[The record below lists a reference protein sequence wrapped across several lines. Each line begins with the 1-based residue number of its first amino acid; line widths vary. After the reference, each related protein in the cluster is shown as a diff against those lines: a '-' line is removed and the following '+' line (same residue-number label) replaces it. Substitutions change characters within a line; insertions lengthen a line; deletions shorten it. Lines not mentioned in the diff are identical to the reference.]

1 MSCEVNLSKEALY
14 IRAPRGLQNEEGGL
28 YPLPII
34 EANLPSYP
42 KLKLVNLVDVNHYDM
57 FLHPVGCKQIAEAI
71 YEEAK

>member
-1 MSCEVNLSKEALY
+1 MRSLKGLSKEALF

-57 FLHPVGCKQIAEAI
+57 FLSKVGSEQIADVI
-71 YEEAK
+71 YGASR